1 MKQKSL
7 FRQITRGLI
16 LSILISWLI
25 SCMAQTT
32 TSRPVIE
39 NQIRGILELP
49 TIEYVY
55 REVIYVG
62 HEAKFLGFKHI
73 DKRLLFSIDL
83 IISAGIDLTKGIE
96 IRNITNG
103 DIQIILPEPEI
114 LLVDA
119 DEGSIHQF
127 FVKEWGEKVSRLDY
141 YDEIVKSK
149 EEIRSN
155 AIERGILLKAKNNA
169 EEMILKIFSV
179 YGIKKVD
186 FRWRNIS
193 AK

>member
-7 FRQITRGLI
+7 FKQITLGLI
-16 LSILISWLI
+16 LSILIS
-25 SCMAQTT
+25 CTAQTT

-149 EEIRSN
+149 EEITSD

-169 EEMILKIFSV
+169 EELVLKIFSV

-193 AK
+193 AE

>member
-1 MKQKSL
+1 
-7 FRQITRGLI
+7 
-16 LSILISWLI
+16 
-25 SCMAQTT
+25 MAQTT

-49 TIEYVY
+49 TIEYIY
-55 REVIYVG
+55 REVIYIEQ
-62 HEAKFLGFKHI
+62 EAKFLGFKHI

-103 DIQIILPEPEI
+103 GIQVILPEPEI

-127 FVKEWGEKVSRLDY
+127 FVKEWGDKVSRLDY

-149 EEIRSN
+149 EDITSN

-169 EEMILKIFSV
+169 EEMILKIFLF
-179 YGIKKVD
+179 YGTTKVD
-186 FRWRNIS
+186 FRWGDIS

>member
-1 MKQKSL
+1 MKQKNL
-7 FRQITRGLI
+7 FKQFALGLI
-16 LSILISWLI
+16 LSVLI
-25 SCMAQTT
+25 SCTAQTT

-49 TIEYVY
+49 TIEFVY
-55 REVIYVG
+55 REVIYIG

-83 IISAGIDLTKGIE
+83 IISAGLDLSKGIE

-103 DIQIILPEPEI
+103 NIQIILPEPEI

-141 YDEIVKSK
+141 YDKIVESK
-149 EEIRSN
+149 EEIVSD
-155 AIERGILLKAKNNA
+155 AIERGILIKAKNNA

-179 YGIKKVD
+179 DGTTKVD
-186 FRWRNIS
+186 FYWGNIS
-193 AK
+193 VE